1 LINPSPIHSSNREI
15 IVEPGGPAKQWVY
28 LLAILIAISG
38 ITLFYGLG
46 RLALLGPDEPRYA
59 EVAREM
65 LVNNDYISPRL
76 CGCLWFE
83 KPALLYWM
91 AAAAYRLLGV
101 SELAARMPSAISA
114 LALMIFL
121 FQTIL
126 RRISPAAAFV
136 TCLILITSPLFIG
149 YARAGVPDMLLT
161 AAMSVAFLSVYLAAT
176 ATSRGRGRARTGYWS
191 LACASA
197 GAAVLAKGLVGII
210 IFIIVLAAA
219 YAVNPGFR
227 FIRGREVALGTA
239 VFLAVASIWYAP
251 VTARHGQ
258 EFIREFFINHH
269 FKRYLTDTYHHPQPV
284 YFFLIILVAG
294 VFPWTFLLIPA
305 IRRIRLSELRRSTP
319 RSLLL
324 SLAWV
329 WLIACLVFFS
339 FSESKLPGYILPA
352 VPALAI
358 LIGMEAER
366 FWNGQA
372 RSAMPVTTLAGAL
385 SMLALGLLFV
395 IFTHAGGF
403 STEKISFAVQPM
415 VASEAGRIAVW
426 VPLFVAVIALAAS
439 IRGKVRWALIIGP
452 AGVLTLVLLCGL
464 FFMAPALSEA
474 FGLKTLSVKA
484 AAELK
489 PGERIAFYI
498 DKEYAPV
505 FYAAGRVICGSGMG
519 DVLDAF
525 SPDDIAAVVKTEG
538 SLVVVTTQNWEKDL
552 ENDRRFDTETIGR
565 QRRTTALR
573 VTLRLDP

>member
-1 LINPSPIHSSNREI
+1 LSNPSPIDSSNREI
-15 IVEPGGPAKQWVY
+15 IVEPAGPAKQWVY

-46 RLALLGPDEPRYA
+46 KLALLGPDEPRYA

-91 AAAAYRLLGV
+91 AAAAYRLLSVG
-101 SELAARMPSAISA
+101 ELAARAPSAISA
-114 LALMIFL
+114 LALMVFL

-136 TCLILITSPLFIG
+136 TCLIMITSPLFIG

-161 AAMSVAFLSVYLAAT
+161 ASVSVAFLSVYLAAT
-176 ATSRGRGRARTGYWS
+176 ATSSRVRARTGYWS
-191 LACASA
+191 LACGSA

-210 IFIIVLAAA
+210 IFVIVLAAA

-227 FIRGREVALGTA
+227 FIRTREIALGTA

-251 VTARHGQ
+251 VTVRHGQ
-258 EFIREFFINHH
+258 AFIREFFINHH

-305 IRRIRLSELRRSTP
+305 IRRIRWSELRRSTP

-329 WLIACLVFFS
+329 WLIVCLVFFS

-366 FWNGQA
+366 LWNGQA
-372 RSAMPVTTLAGAL
+372 WSAMPVATLVGVL
-385 SMLALGLLFV
+385 SMLALGLLFA
-395 IFTHAGGF
+395 IFTHVGGF
-403 STEKISFAVQPM
+403 SSEKISFAVQPM
-415 VASEAGRIAVW
+415 VASESGRIAVW
-426 VPLFVAVIALAAS
+426 VPLFVSVIALAALM
-439 IRGKVRWALIIGP
+439 RGKVRSALIAGP
-452 AGVLTLVLLCGL
+452 AAVLTIVLLWGL

-474 FGLKTLSVKA
+474 FGLKTLSLKA
-484 AAELK
+484 AAELR

-505 FYAAGRVICGSGMG
+505 FYAEGRVVCSQGMG

-552 ENDRRFDTETIGR
+552 ENDRRFETETIGR
-565 QRRTTALR
+565 QLRTAALR
-573 VTLRLDP
+573 VMLRTEP

>member
-1 LINPSPIHSSNREI
+1 M
-15 IVEPGGPAKQWVY
+15 V
-28 LLAILIAISG
+28 
-38 ITLFYGLG
+38 
-46 RLALLGPDEPRYA
+46 
-59 EVAREM
+59 
-65 LVNNDYISPRL
+65 
-76 CGCLWFE
+76 
-83 KPALLYWM
+83 
-91 AAAAYRLLGV
+91 
-101 SELAARMPSAISA
+101 
-114 LALMIFL
+114 FL

-136 TCLILITSPLFIG
+136 TCLIMITSPVFIG

-161 AAMSVAFLSVYLAAT
+161 ASVSVAFLSVYLAAT
-176 ATSRGRGRARTGYWS
+176 ATSSRVRARTGYWS
-191 LACASA
+191 LACGSA

-210 IFIIVLAAA
+210 IFVIVLAAA

-227 FIRGREVALGTA
+227 FIRTREIALGTA

-251 VTARHGQ
+251 VTVRHGQ
-258 EFIREFFINHH
+258 AFIREFFINHH

-305 IRRIRLSELRRSTP
+305 IRRIRWSELRRSTP

-329 WLIACLVFFS
+329 WLIVCLVFFS

-366 FWNGQA
+366 LWNGQA
-372 RSAMPVTTLAGAL
+372 WSAMPVATLVGVL
-385 SMLALGLLFV
+385 SMLALGLLFA
-395 IFTHAGGF
+395 IFTHVGGF
-403 STEKISFAVQPM
+403 SSEKISFAVQPM
-415 VASEAGRIAVW
+415 VASESGRIAVW
-426 VPLFVAVIALAAS
+426 VPLFVSVIALAALM
-439 IRGKVRWALIIGP
+439 RGKVRWALIAGP
-452 AGVLTLVLLCGL
+452 AAVLTIVLLWGL
-464 FFMAPALSEA
+464 LFMAPALSEA
-474 FGLKTLSVKA
+474 FGLKTLSLKA
-484 AAELK
+484 AAELR

-505 FYAAGRVICGSGMG
+505 FYAEGRVVCSQGMG

-552 ENDRRFDTETIGR
+552 ENDRRFETETIGR
-565 QRRTTALR
+565 QLRTAALR
-573 VTLRLDP
+573 VMLRTEP

>member
-1 LINPSPIHSSNREI
+1 
-15 IVEPGGPAKQWVY
+15 
-28 LLAILIAISG
+28 LAILIAISG

-91 AAAAYRLLGV
+91 AAGAYRLLGV
-101 SELAARMPSAISA
+101 NELAARAPSAISA
-114 LALMIFL
+114 LAVMVFL

-126 RRISPAAAFV
+126 RRISSAAAFV
-136 TCLILITSPLFIG
+136 TCLILITSPIFIG

-210 IFIIVLAAA
+210 IFVIVLAAA
-219 YAVNPGFR
+219 YAINPGFR
-227 FIRGREVALGTA
+227 FIRAREIALGIA
-239 VFLAVASIWYAP
+239 VFLAAASTWYAP
-251 VTARHGQ
+251 VTVRHGQ
-258 EFIREFFINHH
+258 AFIREFFINHH

-305 IRRIRLSELRRSTP
+305 IRGIRWSELRSNTP
-319 RSLLL
+319 RSLLV

-329 WLIACLVFFS
+329 WLIVCLVFFS

-366 FWNGQA
+366 LWNGQA
-372 RSAMPVTTLAGAL
+372 WSAMPVATLVGVL
-385 SMLALGLLFV
+385 SMLALGLLFA
-395 IFTHAGGF
+395 IFTHVGGL
-403 STEKISFAVQPM
+403 SSEKISFAVQPM
-415 VASEAGRIAVW
+415 VASESGRIAVW
-426 VPLFVAVIALAAS
+426 APLFVSVIALAALM
-439 IRGKVRWALIIGP
+439 RGKVRWALIAGP
-452 AGVLTLVLLCGL
+452 AAVLTIVLLWGL
-464 FFMAPALSEA
+464 LFMAPALSEA
-474 FGLKTLSVKA
+474 FGLKTLSLKA
-484 AAELK
+484 AAELR

-505 FYAAGRVICGSGMG
+505 FYAEGRVVCSQGMG

-552 ENDRRFDTETIGR
+552 ENDRRLETETIGR
-565 QRRTTALR
+565 QLRTAALR
-573 VTLRLDP
+573 VMLRTEP